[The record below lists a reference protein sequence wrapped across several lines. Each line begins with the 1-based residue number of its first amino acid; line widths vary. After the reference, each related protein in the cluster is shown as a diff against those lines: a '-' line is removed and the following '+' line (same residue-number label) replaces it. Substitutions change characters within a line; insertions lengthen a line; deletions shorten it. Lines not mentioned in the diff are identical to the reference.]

1 MDLANNSGN
10 IIGMLKNGDS
20 DGFFCFVVFVVRVH
34 GIERDRM

>member
-10 IIGMLKNGDS
+10 IIGMRKNGDS
-20 DGFFCFVVFVVRVH
+20 DGFFVLWFFVVRVH